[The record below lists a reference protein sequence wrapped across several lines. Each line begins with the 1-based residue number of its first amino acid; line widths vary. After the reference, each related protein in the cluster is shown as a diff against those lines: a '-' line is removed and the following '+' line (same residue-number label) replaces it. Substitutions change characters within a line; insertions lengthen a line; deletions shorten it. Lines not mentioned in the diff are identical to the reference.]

1 MIQYSHDTLNK
12 SKDKIEELK
21 WEGKTLPVGGSHVAF
36 LVMSSTEADDFS
48 CSVNLSHDELSGSVN
63 LSKKLFQQAAEHIKH
78 EQYKYHVC
86 VPSQCN
92 NIFMALL
99 LKVFYMFVICI

>member
-12 SKDKIEELK
+12 SKDKIELK

-63 LSKKLFQQAAEHIKH
+63 LSKNYSNKRQSTLSMNNTSIMCV
-78 EQYKYHVC
+78 YHHNATTYSWLC
-86 VPSQCN
+86 
-92 NIFMALL
+92 
-99 LKVFYMFVICI
+99 Y